1 MGNSVWCID
10 FISTNQSNLVIDS
23 AVHPPLQTN
32 CHHQIVYCK
41 LNLNIKFPP
50 PYEHLV
56 RDHNEADTKK
66 MKKSIEQVHWEN
78 ILYHKNPHQQ
88 VAVFNKTI
96 INIFPNFVPNRLTT
110 CDNRDQHRMNEF
122 VKNKIKWKY
131 KIYKN
136 YVKNGRTVNDYFKLQ
151 IAINDVSEII
161 DKRRNDY
168 NCHLAPKLNN
178 PKASS
183 ETYWS
188 VLKSFYS
195 GKEYHSFLPYCI
207 IIP

>member
-1 MGNSVWCID
+1 MGNSVSCID
-10 FISTNQSNLVIDS
+10 LISTNQPNLVIDS

-32 CHHQIVYCK
+32 CHHLSTFSQG
-41 LNLNIKFPP
+41 
-50 PYEHLV
+50 
-56 RDHNEADTKK
+56 HNKADTKK

-110 CDNRDQHRMNEF
+110 CDNRDPHRMNEF